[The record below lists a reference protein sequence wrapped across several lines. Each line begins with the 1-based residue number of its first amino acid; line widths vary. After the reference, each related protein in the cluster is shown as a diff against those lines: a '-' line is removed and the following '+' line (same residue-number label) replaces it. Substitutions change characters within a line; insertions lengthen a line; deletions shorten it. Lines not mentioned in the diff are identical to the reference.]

1 MPNVIIRRKYLLEK
15 LLVEEIM
22 SRVDKKSIV
31 ISFIIIVIIGIFFAR
46 FIDDRKN
53 SVVEIGD
60 AKAGKSKQY
69 TVDESYEHVF
79 IKSAKKVYV
88 YKNNKKFA
96 TYKKSKCDGIVT
108 VVNDIY
114 YDVYRN
120 EPIKENTEKYDARY
134 EFSSSRVFYLDTKS
148 GERNGLIIKDGK
160 MYKAILD
167 ERQYKEI
174 KKFLKES
181 MRKDKKRKSKDINKK
196 EKKSKK
202 EK

>member
-1 MPNVIIRRKYLLEK
+1 
-15 LLVEEIM
+15 M

-167 ERQYKEI
+167 EKQYKEI

>member
-1 MPNVIIRRKYLLEK
+1 MNK
-15 LLVEEIM
+15 
-22 SRVDKKSIV
+22 VDKKSIV
-31 ISFIIIVIIGIFFAR
+31 FSFIIVIVIGIFFAR

-79 IKSAKKVYV
+79 IKRAKKVYV

-108 VVNDIY
+108 VVNDVF
-114 YDVYRN
+114 YDVYKN
-120 EPIKENTEKYDARY
+120 EPIEENTVKYDARY
-134 EFSSSRVFYLDTKS
+134 EFSSSRIFYLDTKS
-148 GERNGLIIKDGK
+148 GERQGLVIKDGK
-160 MYKAILD
+160 MYKAVLD

-174 KKFLKES
+174 KKYLKES
-181 MRKDKKRKSKDINKK
+181 MRKDKKNKKNKKTSKNESKDT
-196 EKKSKK
+196 SKK
-202 EK
+202 DKNSKNEK